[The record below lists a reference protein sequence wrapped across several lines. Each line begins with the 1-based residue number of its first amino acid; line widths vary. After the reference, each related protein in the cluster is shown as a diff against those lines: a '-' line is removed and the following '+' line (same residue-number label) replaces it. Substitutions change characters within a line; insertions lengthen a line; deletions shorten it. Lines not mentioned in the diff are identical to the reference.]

1 MNTARHIVVWARV
14 LLPSYLAVVG
24 WIVFSPSD
32 DEDTRPGWVSSV
44 FELID
49 EMRAA
54 FSPAYVDLE
63 FTANVAMFVP
73 FGLLVWLALA
83 RPRWWIVMLLG
94 FATTVTIE
102 LVQRALP
109 TRYST
114 LSDVIANTLGTAIGL
129 LLVRALADRAVRRRE

>member
-1 MNTARHIVVWARV
+1 MTTARHIVVWARV
-14 LLPSYLAVVG
+14 LLPFYLAVVG

-32 DEDTRPGWVSSV
+32 DEDARPGWVSSV

-54 FSPAYVDLE
+54 FSPAYVALE

-73 FGLLVWLALA
+73 FGMLVWLALA

-109 TRYST
+109 SRYST
-114 LSDVIANTLGTAIGL
+114 LSDVIANTLGAAIGL

>member
-1 MNTARHIVVWARV
+1 MTSARHIVVWARV
-14 LLPSYLAVVG
+14 LLPLYLAVVG

-32 DEDTRPGWVSSV
+32 DEDARPGWVSSV

-49 EMRAA
+49 EMRVA
-54 FSPAYVDLE
+54 FSPMYVALE
-63 FTANVAMFVP
+63 FSANVAMFVP
-73 FGLLVWLALA
+73 FGMLVWLALA

-102 LVQRALP
+102 LVQGALP
-109 TRYST
+109 SRYST

-129 LLVRALADRAVRRRE
+129 LLVRTLADRAIRRRE

>member
-1 MNTARHIVVWARV
+1 MTTARHIVVWARV
-14 LLPSYLAVVG
+14 LLPSYLAAVG

-32 DEDTRPGWVSSV
+32 DEDARPGWVSSV
-44 FELID
+44 LELID

-54 FSPAYVDLE
+54 FSSAYVALE

-73 FGLLVWLALA
+73 FGMLVWVALA

-102 LVQRALP
+102 LVQRTLP
-109 TRYST
+109 SRYST

-129 LLVRALADRAVRRRE
+129 LLVRALADRTVRRQE